1 MRLRCSSQAEPR
13 GLAFPLALMALMLL
27 ATLALALL
35 SMSSVEPLIS
45 RNLVDSAQARFAA
58 EAGIEWAFNTLRA
71 SLDWDS
77 FLAGATPNRG
87 AVLIADSPIPGQ
99 PPSAGTYTVRVRN
112 DSLAG
117 DQLITGLPED
127 SGGPAD
133 DTNSVLILTSIG
145 SAGRGSRTL
154 QAVLRRIELPPV
166 PAALAFPGNKATV
179 SLSGSFEIDGHDWT
193 PDGASGPC
201 APIFGITVSSV
212 LPASA
217 PGANE
222 AAVESALGQS
232 LANVRGKGQD
242 PTGPASGANTIA
254 PDAVLTPSQ
263 LQSFVSAA
271 RKADIVLE
279 GGELSFN
286 DLGAD
291 CAANWSSAACWGTAD
306 RPKVVYVKGNP
317 DPTSAISRLQISGS
331 SGGHGVLIVEDGEL
345 SISGNFYWYGA
356 IIVTGSRIGV
366 SFPGGGSQ
374 TVYGGVIFNDA
385 ASDPGPGK
393 GLLISG
399 NTRLR
404 YSCRALEQAR
414 LARKLVVLKSW
425 REITQ

>member
-1 MRLRCSSQAEPR
+1 MRLRCASLAEPR

-45 RNLVDSAQARFAA
+45 KNLADATQARFAA
-58 EAGIEWAFNTLRA
+58 EAGIEWAFNILRA

-77 FLAGATPNRG
+77 FLTGAAPTRG
-87 AVLIADSPIPGQ
+87 AVLIVDSPIPGK
-99 PPSAGTYTVRVRN
+99 PASAGTYTVRVRN

-117 DQLITGLPED
+117 DQLITGVLED
-127 SGGPAD
+127 PGGPTD
-133 DTNSVLILTSIG
+133 DTNSVLILTAVG

-166 PAALAFPGNKATV
+166 AAALAIPGNKATV

-201 APIFGITVSSV
+201 APVFGITVSSV

-222 AAVESALGQS
+222 ASVESALGPA
-232 LANVRGKGQD
+232 LANVKGKRQD
-242 PTGPASGANTIA
+242 PAGPESGTNTVA
-254 PDAVLTPSQ
+254 PDAALTPSQ
-263 LQSFVSAA
+263 LQSFVGAA

-279 GGELSFN
+279 GGDLSFN

-291 CAANWSSAACWGTAD
+291 CAASWSSSACWGTAD
-306 RPKVVYVKGNP
+306 RPKVIYFKGNLA
-317 DPTSAISRLQISGS
+317 SATSRLQISGGS
-331 SGGHGVLIVEDGEL
+331 EGHGVLIVEDGEL
-345 SISGNFYWYGA
+345 SISGSFRWHGP
-356 IIVTGSRIGV
+356 IVVTGSRIGV
-366 SFPGGGSQ
+366 SFLGGGSQ
-374 TVYGGVIFNDA
+374 TVYGAVIFNDT

-414 LARKLVVLKSW
+414 LARKLVILRSW
-425 REITQ
+425 REIAQ